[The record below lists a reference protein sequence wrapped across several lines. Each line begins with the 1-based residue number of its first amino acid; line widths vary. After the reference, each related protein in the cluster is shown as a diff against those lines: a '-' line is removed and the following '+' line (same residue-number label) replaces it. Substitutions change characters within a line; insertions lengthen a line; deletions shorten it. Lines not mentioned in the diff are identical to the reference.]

1 MKADSLLSIEI
12 KPPPEKFEYKT
23 PIEMDHNNRSKT
35 ILKLH
40 TYIWIS
46 TAPQVVEGWVD
57 YNISSVVEF

>member
-12 KPPPEKFEYKT
+12 KPPLPPPPEEFEYKT

-40 TYIWIS
+40 TGCIKVKWLKLNAS
-46 TAPQVVEGWVD
+46 EG
-57 YNISSVVEF
+57 Y